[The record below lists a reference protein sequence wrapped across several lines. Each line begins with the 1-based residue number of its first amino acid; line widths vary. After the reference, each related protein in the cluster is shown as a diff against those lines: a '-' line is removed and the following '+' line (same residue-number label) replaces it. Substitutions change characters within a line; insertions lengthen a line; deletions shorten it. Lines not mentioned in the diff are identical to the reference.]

1 MAIKLPLPV
10 NFGPG
15 GRAYRHIE
23 FGCGPRR
30 GCLAKSLMV
39 LEASIRP
46 EDFGIEG
53 LA

>member
-1 MAIKLPLPV
+1 V
-10 NFGPG
+10 NFALAE
-15 GRAYRHIE
+15 RAYRHIE

-30 GCLAKSLMV
+30 GCPAKSLMA
-39 LEASIRP
+39 LEAFTRP